1 MIDWNWL
8 LSWPLSWPVNA
19 ILQAMLAVVAALR
32 WIEYGRTRQGAAAF
46 WGTACLGAMWFNGL
60 VGDIVK

>member
-19 ILQAMLAVVAALR
+19 VLQAFLAVTAALN
-32 WIEYGRTRQGAAAF
+32 WINYGRTQQRQNAF
-46 WGTACLGAMWFNGL
+46 WGTACLFGMWFNGL
-60 VGDIVK
+60 VAEVVK